1 MTVFLIG
8 SVVLIILAVLVV
20 VRPLLRKPAT
30 LADGE
35 KAKPTDADQQALT
48 LQILRD
54 QQTEL
59 EEERATGQL
68 SDDAYATAHA
78 ELQRR
83 LLDELG
89 QQDSHGGTSPIANT
103 PSASSRKL
111 AAALVFL
118 IPAMAVI
125 GYTLWGNPMALRPG
139 ATEPQVQM
147 SPDKIMQMVNKLA
160 ARLKENPND
169 LEGWLKLAQAY
180 KVMGR
185 YAEAAEAYAKAESRV
200 KEDAGLLASYA
211 ETLGMS
217 SEKGLQ
223 GKPTVLLNAA
233 LKLNPKEPNALLL
246 SGAAAMERQDYKSAV
261 AYWEQLLPMVEP
273 GSEIEEVLKDSIER
287 IRSKQAGK

>member
-8 SVVLIILAVLVV
+8 SVVLIILAVFIV
-20 VRPLLRKPAT
+20 VRPLLRKPVGDSSAET
-30 LADGE
+30 G
-35 KAKPTDADQQALT
+35 TDQQALT

-59 EEERATGQL
+59 EQERATGQL
-68 SDDAYATAHA
+68 SDEAYATAHA

-89 QQDSHGGTSPIANT
+89 NSDKNDGNAQTS
-103 PSASSRKL
+103 SAAQTSSRKL
-111 AAALVFL
+111 AAALIFA
-118 IPAMAVI
+118 IPVMAVV

-147 SPDKIMQMVNKLA
+147 TPDKIMQMVNKLA

-169 LEGWLKLAQAY
+169 LDGWLKLAQAY

-185 YAEAAEAYAKAESRV
+185 YADAAEAYAKAESRV

-223 GKPTVLLNAA
+223 GKPTALLNAA

-246 SGAAAMERQDYKSAV
+246 SGAAAMERQDFKAAV
-261 AYWEQLLPMVEP
+261 SYWEQLLPMIEP

>member
-8 SVVLIILAVLVV
+8 SVVLMVVAVFFV
-20 VRPLLRKPAT
+20 VRPLLRQST
-30 LADGE
+30 
-35 KAKPTDADQQALT
+35 KASENPRGTEQQALT

-59 EEERATGQL
+59 EQERSVGQL
-68 SDDAYATAHA
+68 SEDAYGTAHA

-89 QQDSHGGTSPIANT
+89 SQDINSD
-103 PSASSRKL
+103 ASSSGDSSVTSTRPL
-111 AAALVFL
+111 AVALIFL
-118 IPAMAVI
+118 IPLIAVA
-125 GYTLWGNPMALRPG
+125 GYMLWGNPMALRPG
-139 ATEPQVQM
+139 ATEPQVKM
-147 SPDKIMQMVNKLA
+147 SPDKIVQMVTKLA
-160 ARLKENPND
+160 ARLKENPSD
-169 LEGWLKLAQAY
+169 LDGWLKLAQAY

-233 LKLNPKEPNALLL
+233 LKLNPKEPNVLLL
-246 SGAAAMERQDYKSAV
+246 SGAAAMERQDYKAAV
-261 AYWEQLLPMVEP
+261 TYWEQLLPMVEP

-287 IRSKQAGK
+287 IRNKPARK